1 MDFLRK
7 IKDLNP
13 DNYVYEYFEEIKRQ
27 VDIRREDLKL
37 KIDVYS
43 NELINEI
50 TQTQH
55 TYRDIARANEDVA
68 SKLAASKEDLDKLI
82 AELAAHECSTEGCK
96 DSIALQ
102 ASDIINDFDEMLFD
116 NTNYKFEFK
125 NLTIESIFG
134 SFTSKT
140 GVILQNDH
148 SKQSLNQSL
157 KKIYSH

>member
-1 MDFLRK
+1 MEFLRK

-55 TYRDIARANEDVA
+55 TYRDKARANEDIS

-82 AELAAHECSTEGCK
+82 AELAVHECSTEGCK
-96 DSIALQ
+96 DNIALQ
-102 ASDIINDFDEMLFD
+102 ASDIINDYDEMLFD

-125 NLTIESIFG
+125 NLTMESIFG

-140 GVILQNDH
+140 GVILQIRH
-148 SKQSLNQSL
+148 SNQ
-157 KKIYSH
+157 K